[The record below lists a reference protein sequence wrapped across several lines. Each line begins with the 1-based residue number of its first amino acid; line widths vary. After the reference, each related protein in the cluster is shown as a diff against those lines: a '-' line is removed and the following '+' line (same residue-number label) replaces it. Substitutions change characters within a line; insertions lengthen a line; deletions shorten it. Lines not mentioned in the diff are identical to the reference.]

1 MNGFKEGKNKFLYD
15 FKLFTYTFMLYN
27 FLIIMSLPLEGKI
40 ILDLTRMLPGPFCSM
55 ILSDLGANVIRVEDP
70 RYFYGQPPPF
80 FQKGRYRESAFTSIL
95 NRNKKSI
102 TLNLKKEKA
111 REIFYKLVKEA
122 DVVLD
127 SFRPKVTNKLKINY
141 KTLTTINP
149 SIICCSLTGYGQY
162 GPYEQIAG
170 HDLNYIGICGILDLN
185 RERKVYGDESQEKKP
200 INPGVQV
207 ADIGGGL
214 VTAIGI
220 LGAIIEREKNPER
233 KGQFIDISMTDSVF
247 SFMPLVAAYHFSKDL
262 NDGVET
268 QNPLHG
274 DFPFYNIYKTK
285 DNKFLSVGII
295 EVKFWRVLCEA
306 LGRDDLF
313 LKQFAQGEEREKI
326 FIEIQKE
333 FLKKTQKEW
342 MDIFKNLD
350 ACIMPVKSFAEACE
364 DPQIKARNMVIEMDH
379 PKFGKIQNV
388 ASPIKYS
395 RTPLKIKDLAPKLGQ
410 HTVEILKNFGYSD
423 EVIREFRKKGII

>member
-127 SFRPKVTNKLKINY
+127 SFRPKVTNKLKIDY

-220 LGAIIEREKNPER
+220 LGAIIEREKNLER
-233 KGQFIDISMTDSVF
+233 KGQYIDVSMTDSVF

-285 DNKFLSVGII
+285 DNKFLSIGII

-313 LKQFAQGEEREKI
+313 LKQFAQGEEREKV
-326 FIEIQKE
+326 FIELQKE

-364 DPQIKARNMVIEMDH
+364 DPQIKARNMIIEMDH

-395 RTPLKIKDLAPKLGQ
+395 RTPLKIKELAPKLGQ
-410 HTVEILKNFGYSD
+410 HTMEILKNFGYSD
-423 EVIREFRKKGII
+423 EDIREFRKKGII